1 MPTDPPKK
9 KAALKKAMKASDLL
23 DPGASEHDKK
33 VAQTALP
40 VLQDQLAYIGSP
52 TYLRRLRAM
61 GVENPEAVQ
70 QERLQATA
78 NVKFGSSK
86 GANMNFPRNWDGEKS
101 GFISVD
107 LQTPETTPGA
117 VIAHELNHQTSRK
130 GAMLQ
135 SMGQTPRTATG
146 TTMAPV
152 ESWPYFNRANLP
164 TEMKQRA
171 FQAYQSDGKM
181 GIYPTD
187 PGTLISNAGMDEHGK
202 DVTEHKG
209 DMEAL
214 RYLLF
219 KRGITKSYGEDID
232 GEKLKR
238 AMQDPQIKGDKF
250 FKRLSS
256 KFDPA
261 ALIYL
266 NNNVAKAQQAGS
278 NLA

>member
-9 KAALKKAMKASDLL
+9 KAALKKAMKAEDLL
-23 DPGASEHDKK
+23 DQGASEHDKK
-33 VAQTALP
+33 VAVAALP
-40 VLQDQLAYIGSP
+40 VLQAKLAYMQSP
-52 TYLRRLRAM
+52 TYLERLKKS
-61 GVENPEAVQ
+61 GVENPEQVQ
-70 QERLQATA
+70 KERVAATA
-78 NVKFGSSK
+78 NVKFGSAK
-86 GANMNFPRNWDGEKS
+86 GTNNNFPRNWGGEKS

-107 LQTPETTPGA
+107 LDTPDTTPGA
-117 VIAHELNHQTSRK
+117 IFAHELDHQTSRK

-164 TEMKQRA
+164 TDMKQRA
-171 FQAYQSDGKM
+171 FQAYQNEGRM
-181 GIYPTD
+181 GIYSTD
-187 PGTLISNAGMDEHGK
+187 PGTLIPNAEMDEHGK

-250 FKRLSS
+250 FQRLSQ

-266 NNNVAKAQQAGS
+266 NNNVAKAPQAGS